1 MMPAC
6 AIIWDYDGTLVDSRH
21 RNLSV
26 NRSIIEDL
34 TGRSW
39 QDFEALHSV
48 ANYDA
53 AVARCTN
60 WRDFYQREFGLR
72 ENMLESAGRMWTRCH
87 LTDETPV
94 EPFAGVPE
102 TLQALAHLPHGIVSQ
117 NSRQI
122 IQATLDPL
130 GLGARFEHVIGY
142 EQVAPGRQKP
152 APDGLLDCLE
162 RMTAPGP
169 GAAFYVGDHPTD
181 AMCVARA
188 RQEMTARGLEI
199 DVRSIA
205 VLYGGETVDG
215 WPEAPDFLARTPEEI
230 IGIVS
235 RESLCQQ
242 SVRGVESVRPELE
255 EMS

>member
-1 MMPAC
+1 MPAC

-34 TGRSW
+34 TGRPW
-39 QDFEALHSV
+39 RDFRVLHSIED
-48 ANYDA
+48 YDA

-72 ENMLESAGRMWTRCH
+72 EDMLETAGRMWTRGQ

-102 TLQALAHLPHGIVSQ
+102 ALDALGHLPHGIVSQ

-122 IQATLDPL
+122 IEATLGPL
-130 GLGARFEHVIGY
+130 GLRDRFEHVLGF

-152 APDGLLDCLE
+152 APDGLLDCLA
-162 RMTAPGP
+162 RMSRPGP
-169 GAAFYVGDHPTD
+169 RAAFYVGDHPTD
-181 AMCVARA
+181 AMCVAQA
-188 RQEMTARGLEI
+188 RQEMAARDPCM
-199 DVRSIA
+199 DVWSIA
-205 VLYGGETVDG
+205 VLYGGESTDG
-215 WPEAPDFLARTPEEI
+215 WPEPPDFLARTPQD
-230 IGIVS
+230 IVAIVD
-235 RESLCQQ
+235 RESPC
-242 SVRGVESVRPELE
+242 RKTRDESSSDQALE
-255 EMS
+255 ESP

>member
-1 MMPAC
+1 MPAC
-6 AIIWDYDGTLVDSRH
+6 AVIWDYDGTLVDSRH

-34 TGRSW
+34 IGRSW
-39 QDFEALHSV
+39 QDFEALHSIED
-48 ANYDA
+48 YDD

-60 WRDFYQREFGLR
+60 WRDFYQREFGLP
-72 ENMLESAGRMWTRCH
+72 EDMLESAGRMWTRCH
-87 LTDETPV
+87 LTDSTPV

-102 TLQALAHLPHGIVSQ
+102 TLQALGHLPHGIVSQ

-122 IQATLDPL
+122 IEATLDPL
-130 GLGARFEHVIGY
+130 GLGDRFEHVIGF

-162 RMTAPGP
+162 RMTSMGP

-181 AMCVARA
+181 AMCVAQA
-188 RQEMTARGLEI
+188 RQEMVARGLEI
-199 DVRSIA
+199 SVWSIA
-205 VLYGGETVDG
+205 VLYGGESADG

-230 IGIVS
+230 VGIVG
-235 RESLCQQ
+235 RESRCQQ
-242 SVRGVESVRPELE
+242 PVGRVESPAEDLE

>member
-1 MMPAC
+1 MPAC

-26 NRSIIEDL
+26 NRSIIEGL

-39 QDFEALHSV
+39 QDYEALHSIKD
-48 ANYDA
+48 YDA

-72 ENMLESAGRMWTRCH
+72 EDMLESAGRMWTRGQ
-87 LTDETPV
+87 LTDATPV

-102 TLQALAHLPHGIVSQ
+102 TLQALGHLPHAIVSQ

-122 IQATLDPL
+122 IEATLDPL
-130 GLGARFEHVIGY
+130 GLGDRFEHVIGF

-162 RMTAPGP
+162 RMTSMGP

-181 AMCVARA
+181 AMCVAQA
-188 RQEMTARGLEI
+188 RQEMVARGLEI
-199 DVRSIA
+199 SVWSIA
-205 VLYGGETVDG
+205 VLYGGESAAG

-230 IGIVS
+230 VGIVG
-235 RESLCQQ
+235 RESRCQQ
-242 SVRGVESVRPELE
+242 PVLRVESPAEDLE

>member
-1 MMPAC
+1 MSAC

-26 NRSIIEDL
+26 NRSIIEGL
-34 TGRSW
+34 TGQSW
-39 QDFEALHSV
+39 KDFEALHSV
-48 ANYDA
+48 ETYDA

-72 ENMLESAGRMWTRCH
+72 EDMLESAGRMWTRCH
-87 LTDETPV
+87 LTDDTPV

-102 TLQALAHLPHGIVSQ
+102 TLRALAHLPHGIVSQ

-122 IQATLDPL
+122 IEATLDPL
-130 GLGARFEHVIGY
+130 GLGDRFEHVIGY

-162 RMTAPGP
+162 RLTCEDA

-181 AMCVARA
+181 AQCVVEARREIRA
-188 RQEMTARGLEI
+188 RGQEME
-199 DVRSIA
+199 VRSIA
-205 VLYGGETVDG
+205 VLYGGESPAG
-215 WPEAPDFLARTPEEI
+215 WPEPPDYVARSPQEIVAIVDSLAPCRRNREGLAATEPEE
-230 IGIVS
+230 
-235 RESLCQQ
+235 RE
-242 SVRGVESVRPELE
+242 
-255 EMS
+255 

>member
-1 MMPAC
+1 MPAC

-26 NRSIIEDL
+26 NRSIIERL
-34 TGRSW
+34 IGRSW
-39 QDFEALHSV
+39 RDFKALHSIED
-48 ANYDA
+48 YDA

-72 ENMLESAGRMWTRCH
+72 EHMLESAGRMWTRCQ

-94 EPFAGVPE
+94 EPFAGVLE
-102 TLQALAHLPHGIVSQ
+102 TLEELGHLPHGIVSQ

-122 IQATLDPL
+122 IEATLGPL
-130 GLGARFEHVIGY
+130 GLGDRFEHVLGY

-162 RMTAPGP
+162 RLTRMGP

-181 AMCVARA
+181 AICVTRA
-188 RQEMTARGLEI
+188 RQEMATRGLDI
-199 DVRSIA
+199 DVWSIA
-205 VLYGGETVDG
+205 ALYGGESADG
-215 WPEAPDFLARTPEEI
+215 WPVSPDFFARSPHDIVAIVDREIPCRRTREGRLADHD
-230 IGIVS
+230 
-235 RESLCQQ
+235 
-242 SVRGVESVRPELE
+242 LE
-255 EMS
+255 EAS